1 MKLRMTLTVFIL
13 TASLLLAV
21 FTPALADQYAW
32 LNQKM
37 ATRTGPGIE
46 YDEPGT
52 FFINAWRNVQVK
64 VISRSENKTWALV
77 EFEHKGNLFRA
88 YTGFKRLDGIR
99 ADQVTEEELIG
110 TGYTETAVTAYY
122 GPGTWYMQ
130 MEHNVPA
137 NVYCDVLMEENGY
150 VLVDYPYQTGETTR
164 SRSWIPADRLIGYL
178 SDWTEPVSQP
188 YVSGASSPDGLKSS
202 DIRYGQFWWEEEPEW
217 SFADVEFLDGNQVF
231 LHMFF
236 YRIADISGI
245 VTLDGGNSGKH
256 GSFVGYF
263 DIDYEN
269 PITGEVWFLD
279 DGFAI
284 DMNAAYIDSITGDAF
299 HAFPNTVF
307 VFRERNVISPL
318 PGDP

>member
-1 MKLRMTLTVFIL
+1 MKLRKIFTTVIL
-13 TASLLLAV
+13 TAGIILSV

-37 ATRTGPGIE
+37 ATRTGPGTQ

-52 FFINAWRNVQVK
+52 FFINAWQNVQVK

-77 EFEHKGNLFRA
+77 EFEHNGNLLRA

-99 ADQVTEEELIG
+99 ADQVTEEEVIG
-110 TGYTETAVTAYY
+110 TGYTEGAVTAYY
-122 GPGTWYMQ
+122 GPGTRYMQ
-130 MEHNVPA
+130 MEHMVPA
-137 NVYCDVLMEENGY
+137 NVYCDVIMEENGY
-150 VLVDYPYQTGETTR
+150 VLVDYPYQTGETAR
-164 SRSWIPADRLIGYL
+164 SRSWIPADRLIGF
-178 SDWTEPVSQP
+178 SQP
-188 YVSGASSPDGLKSS
+188 SGSGVSSSGSRPGSG
-202 DIRYGQFWWEEEPEW
+202 IRYGQFWWEEEPEW
-217 SFADVEFLDGNQVF
+217 SFADVEAFHGNQVF

-263 DIDYEN
+263 DIDSEN

-307 VFRERNVISPL
+307 VFRER
-318 PGDP
+318 